1 MKRTLAQV
9 RTDYA
14 VLMEISDKK
23 LPVKM
28 AYAIGR
34 NIDKLS
40 IESERAEKER
50 IKLCESYAD
59 KDADGKPVMTKSVID
74 GQEVS
79 GYQITDQGG
88 FAAQLSELYAT
99 EIDIDLMQFPMD
111 LLDQLDN
118 DRFDPL
124 TPAQIHDIGWMIK
137 EDETC

>member
-1 MKRTLAQV
+1 MKKTIKEIMS
-9 RTDYA
+9 DYA
-14 VLMEISDKK
+14 ALAAVADKK
-23 LPVKM
+23 LPVKL

-40 IESERAEKER
+40 AEVERADKER
-50 IKLCESYAD
+50 IKLCETYAD